1 LTPLLWRSSRRHL
14 TRHPWQ
20 IGLATLGV
28 ALGVAVVVSIDLAN
42 ASAGRAFSLS
52 TETITGRTTHQVVG
66 GPEGLP
72 DAAFRRL
79 AVDARLA
86 GELPMAPV
94 VEGFGVLRGKPG
106 EGPRVLRILGLD
118 PFSERP
124 FRPYLNGGAGKSED
138 TRGFSVDLG
147 PLLTRPRAGV
157 LSAATARELGV
168 RAGGTFQLRVGG
180 VPREVELAGVL
191 EPEDESTRRGLADLL
206 VMDIAAAQELL
217 GRAGRL
223 DRIDLIVPEGPAGER
238 LLARAAAVLPPGAQI
253 LRAEARSRSTEEMTR
268 AFRLNLSAL
277 SLLALVCGGFLI
289 YNTMT
294 FSVVQRRTQIGILRA
309 LGVTRDQIFA
319 LILAEAAAVALVGT
333 AAGLGAGILLGR
345 ELVRLV
351 TQTINDLYFVL
362 SVRELSLPALTLAKG
377 AALGIGATLL
387 AALAPAVEA
396 TQAPPRAV
404 LTRSALEARL
414 RKALPRAT
422 ALGLGLLLLGGALLA
437 LPAGLTVGFAGL
449 FGVILGCALLAPGA
463 TVVLMRLV
471 RPPMGALFGVLGRM
485 SANGVVTSLSR
496 TAVAIAALV
505 IAVSVT
511 VGVGVMID
519 SFRRTVVRWLEAS
532 LRSDVYATVP
542 SRGGGFASADLDPE
556 VAQRAAALPGVEGVH
571 TIRRVEIPREEG
583 PIRMVVLGTQV
594 PASSPARSDQ
604 FRRGMSGYDLQQG
617 DPDEVWPAFLQGG
630 AVIVSEPFSRRFG
643 VNLGDSL
650 HLPTE
655 QGMRT
660 FQIAGVYSDFASDQ
674 GLVLMSLET
683 YRRFWKDQRISGFSL
698 DLAPGVDPDQ
708 TIERLRAVS
717 GGAALIAQPNQALK
731 RISMEIFDRT
741 FRITGVLRL
750 LAGLVAFIGVLS
762 ALMAL
767 QLERA
772 RELGVLRANG
782 VTPGQ
787 VWQLVT
793 SQTGLMGLAAG
804 LLSIPVGLALAAIM
818 IFVINRR
825 SFGWTIR
832 LEVSPDIL
840 LQAILL
846 ALAAALL
853 AGLYPAWKMA
863 RTSPAVALREE

>member
-1 LTPLLWRSSRRHL
+1 MTPLLWRSSRRYL

-20 IGLATLGV
+20 IVLAMLGV

-42 ASAGRAFSLS
+42 ASARRAFALS
-52 TETITGRTTHQVVG
+52 TETVTGRTTHQIVG
-66 GPEGLP
+66 GPGGLT
-72 DAAFRRL
+72 DDVFRRL
-79 AVDARLA
+79 TVEAGLA

-94 VEGFGVLRGKPG
+94 VEGFGTMRGRPG
-106 EGPRVLRILGLD
+106 EGIRVFRILGID
-118 PFSERP
+118 PFSEQP
-124 FRPYLNGGAGKSED
+124 FRPYLNGGAEESES
-138 TRGFSVDLG
+138 TRGFSVDLA
-147 PLLTRPRAGV
+147 PLLTRPRAGI
-157 LSAATARELGV
+157 LSAETARELGV
-168 RAGGTFQLRVGG
+168 RPGGTFNLRIGG
-180 VPREVELAGVL
+180 EPRTVELAGVL
-191 EPEDESTRRGLADLL
+191 EPADESTRRGLADFL

-217 GRAGRL
+217 ERTGRL
-223 DRIDLIVPEGPAGER
+223 DRIDLIVPEGAAGER
-238 LLARAAAVLPPGAQI
+238 LLARAAAALPPGAQI
-253 LRAEARSRSTEEMTR
+253 LQAAARSRTTEEMTQ

-277 SLLALVCGGFLI
+277 SLLALICGAFLI
-289 YNTMT
+289 YNTIT

-319 LILAEAAAVALVGT
+319 LVLAEAAAVALVGT
-333 AAGLGAGILLGR
+333 AVGLGAGVLLGQ

-362 SVRELSLPALTLAKG
+362 SVRDLAIPPLTLAKG

-387 AALAPAVEA
+387 AALAPAIEA

-404 LTRSALEARL
+404 LTRSSLEDRL

-422 ALGLGLLLLGGALLA
+422 LLGGGLLLLGGALLA
-437 LPAGLTVGFAGL
+437 IPAGLMVGFAGL

-463 TVVLMRLV
+463 TVVLMRVL
-471 RPPMGALFGVLGRM
+471 RGPMGALFGVLGRM
-485 SANGVVTSLSR
+485 SANGVVASLSR

-519 SFRRTVVRWLEAS
+519 SFRQTVVSWLEAS
-532 LRSDVYATVP
+532 LRSDIYATVP
-542 SRGGGFASADLDPE
+542 SRGGGFAGAELDPE

-571 TIRRVEIPREEG
+571 TIRRVEIPMPKG
-583 PIRMVVLGTQV
+583 PIRMVSFGTDREGL
-594 PASSPARSDQ
+594 A
-604 FRRGMSGYDLQQG
+604 GYELQQG
-617 DPDEVWPAFLQGG
+617 DPDEVWPAFLEGG
-630 AVIVSEPFSRRFG
+630 AVIVSEPFSRRYE
-643 VNLGDSL
+643 VNAGDTL
-650 HLPTE
+650 RLRTQRGE
-655 QGMRT
+655 RT
-660 FQIAGVYSDFASDQ
+660 FRIAGVYSDYASDQ
-674 GLVLMSLET
+674 GLVMISRQT
-683 YRRFWKDQRISGFSL
+683 YLKFWDDPKLSGLSL
-698 DLAPGVDPDQ
+698 DLAPGVDPDR
-708 TIERLRAVS
+708 TIELLRAAA
-717 GGAALIAQPNQALK
+717 GGTALVAQSNQALK

-772 RELGVLRANG
+772 RELGVMRANG

-793 SQTGLMGLAAG
+793 SQTGLMGLVAG

-832 LEVSPDIL
+832 MEVSPDIL
-840 LQAILL
+840 LQALFL

-863 RTSPAVALREE
+863 RTSPALALREE

>member
-1 LTPLLWRSSRRHL
+1 MTPLLWRSSRRHL

-42 ASAGRAFSLS
+42 ASASRAFSLS
-52 TETITGRTTHQVVG
+52 TETITGRTTHQIVG

-168 RAGGTFQLRVGG
+168 RPGGTFRLRVGG

-217 GRAGRL
+217 GHAGRL

-422 ALGLGLLLLGGALLA
+422 AIGVALLLLGGALLA
-437 LPAGLTVGFAGL
+437 LPAGLMVGFAGL

-542 SRGGGFASADLDPE
+542 SRGGGFAGADLDPE
-556 VAQRAAALPGVEGVH
+556 VAQRAAALPGVNGVH

-583 PIRMVVLGTQV
+583 PIRMVVLGT
-594 PASSPARSDQ
+594 D
-604 FRRGMSGYDLQQG
+604 RRGMSGYDLQQG
-617 DPDEVWPAFLQGG
+617 DPDKVWPAFLQGG

-650 HLPTE
+650 RLPTE

-674 GLVLMSLET
+674 GLVLMSRET

-708 TIERLRAVS
+708 TIERLRTVS
-717 GGAALIAQPNQALK
+717 GGEALIAQPNQALK

-832 LEVSPDIL
+832 LEVSPEIL
-840 LQAILL
+840 FQAVVL

-863 RTSPAVALREE
+863 RTSPALALREE

>member
-1 LTPLLWRSSRRHL
+1 MTGLLWRSSRRHL
-14 TRHPWQ
+14 VRHPWQ
-20 IGLATLGV
+20 IGLAMLGV

-42 ASAGRAFSLS
+42 ASARRAFSLS
-52 TETITGRTTHQVVG
+52 TETVTGRTTHQIIG
-66 GPEGLP
+66 GPKGLP
-72 DAAFRRL
+72 DEVFRRL
-79 AVDARLA
+79 AVEAGLA
-86 GELPMAPV
+86 GDLPMAPV
-94 VEGFGVLRGKPG
+94 VEGFGTIPGKPG
-106 EGPRVLRILGLD
+106 AGIRVIRILGVD

-124 FRPYLNGGAGKSED
+124 FRPYLNGPGGGETAG
-138 TRGFSVDLG
+138 LG
-147 PLLTRPRAGV
+147 PLLARPRAGV

-168 RAGGTFQLRVGG
+168 RPGGTFVLRIGG
-180 VPREVELAGVL
+180 APRTVELAGVL
-191 EPEDESTRRGLADLL
+191 EPRDESTRRGLADFL
-206 VMDIAAAQELL
+206 VMDVAAAQELL
-217 GRAGRL
+217 ERPGRIN
-223 DRIDLIVPEGPAGER
+223 RIDLIVPEGAEGER

-277 SLLALVCGGFLI
+277 SLLALVCGAFLI

-309 LGVTRDQIFA
+309 LGVTRGQIFA
-319 LILAEAAAVALVGT
+319 LVLAEAAAVALAGT

-362 SVRELSLPALTLAKG
+362 SVRELALPAWTLAKG
-377 AALGIGATLL
+377 ALLGFGATLL

-404 LTRSALEARL
+404 LTRSSLEARL

-422 ALGLGLLLLGGALLA
+422 ALGVGLLLLGLALLA
-437 LPAGLTVGFAGL
+437 LPAGLIVGFAGL

-463 TVVLMRLV
+463 TVVLMRLL
-471 RPPMGALFGVLGRM
+471 RPLMGALFGVLGRM
-485 SANGVVTSLSR
+485 SANGVVAALSR

-511 VGVGVMID
+511 VGIGVMID
-519 SFRRTVVRWLEAS
+519 SFRNTVIRWLESS
-532 LRSDVYATVP
+532 LRDDVYATVP
-542 SRGGGFASADLDPE
+542 SRGGGFAGADLSPE
-556 VAQRAAALPGVEGVH
+556 VVRRAATLPGVEAVH
-571 TIRRVEIPREEG
+571 TLRRVEIASEKG
-583 PIRMVVLGTQV
+583 PIRMIVLGTDRKGL
-594 PASSPARSDQ
+594 A
-604 FRRGMSGYDLQQG
+604 GYELQQG
-617 DPDEVWPAFLQGG
+617 NPEEVWPAFLRGE
-630 AVIVSEPFSRRFG
+630 VVVVSEPFSRRRG
-643 VNLGDSL
+643 VQVGDTL
-650 HLPTE
+650 QLPTE
-655 QGMRT
+655 RGTQSFR
-660 FQIAGVYSDFASDQ
+660 IAGVYSDFASDQ
-674 GLVLMSLET
+674 GLVLMSRAT
-683 YRRFWKDQRISGFSL
+683 WKRFWDDERLSGFSL
-698 DLAPGVDPDQ
+698 ALAPGADPDR
-708 TIERLRAVS
+708 TIERLRA
-717 GGAALIAQPNQALK
+717 AAGNEVLYAQSNRALK
-731 RISMEIFDRT
+731 RISLEIFDRT
-741 FRITGVLRL
+741 FRITAVLRL

-767 QLERA
+767 QLERS
-772 RELGVLRANG
+772 RELGILRANG
-782 VTPGQ
+782 MTPGQ

-825 SFGWTIR
+825 SFGWTIH
-832 LEVSPDIL
+832 LEVSPEIL
-840 LQAILL
+840 LQSVLL